1 MRKLA
6 NYRLPLEVLDGIKL
20 AAEAEKLSQTA
31 WVERVIRRELGLSG
45 VSSEDLDAARE
56 RRERL
61 AERKR
66 RRQESK
72 NEWKRRRRAE
82 MRAAGKSAAGSLA
95 LDLDE
100 RESWVARRVREL
112 ERQVPSAAARRALAL
127 REYEQMTSDQGSVD
141 G

>member
-31 WVERVIRRELGLSG
+31 WVERAIRRELGLSE

-72 NEWKRRRRAE
+72 NEWKRRRKAE
-82 MRAAGKSAAGSLA
+82 LRAAGKPASGSLA

-127 REYEQMTSDQGSVD
+127 REYQQVTSDQGSVD